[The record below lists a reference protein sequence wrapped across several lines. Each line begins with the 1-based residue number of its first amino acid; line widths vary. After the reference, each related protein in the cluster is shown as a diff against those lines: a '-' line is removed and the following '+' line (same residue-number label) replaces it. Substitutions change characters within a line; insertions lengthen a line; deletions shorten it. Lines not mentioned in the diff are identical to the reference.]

1 MYNIHPII
9 VHFPIAFLFIY
20 SVIKILPFSKWMP
33 SIAWKQIERL
43 ILLIGFLGALAANS
57 TGEIAEDLV
66 RPNQQL
72 VETHSFFA
80 GASILFYGL
89 ILLGEVLTLLIPFM
103 IQKFNIIPLIKLFTF
118 FEKLLTN
125 KALVLLLAFLGLISI
140 SITGMLGGIMVY
152 GLSADPLAPIILKIL
167 GITL

>member
-1 MYNIHPII
+1 
-9 VHFPIAFLFIY
+9 
-20 SVIKILPFSKWMP
+20 MP
-33 SIAWKQIERL
+33 SVAWKQIERL
-43 ILLIGFLGALAANS
+43 ILLVGFLGALAANS

-89 ILLGEVLTLLIPFM
+89 ILLGEVLTLLITFM

-167 GITL
+167 GIKIP

>member
-33 SIAWKQIERL
+33 SVSWKQIERV
-43 ILLIGFLGALAANS
+43 ILLVGFLGALAANS

-66 RPNQQL
+66 RPNHQL
-72 VETHSFFA
+72 VEAHSFFA

-89 ILLGEVLTLLIPFM
+89 ILLGEILTLLIPFM
-103 IQKFNIIPLIKLFTF
+103 IQKLNIVPLIKLFTF

-125 KALVLLLAFLGLISI
+125 KALVLLLAFLGIISI
-140 SITGMLGGIMVY
+140 SITGMLGGVMVY
-152 GLSADPLAPIILKIL
+152 GLSADPLAPIILKML